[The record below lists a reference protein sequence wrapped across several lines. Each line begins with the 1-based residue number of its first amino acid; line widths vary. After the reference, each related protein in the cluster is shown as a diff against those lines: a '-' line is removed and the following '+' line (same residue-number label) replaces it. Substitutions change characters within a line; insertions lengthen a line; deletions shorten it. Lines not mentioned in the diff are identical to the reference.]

1 MDASPKYSMIEV
13 MTQDVLTK
21 VATQTQVYYN
31 LINLN

>member
-1 MDASPKYSMIEV
+1 MDASPEISMIEV
-13 MTQDVLTK
+13 LTRDVLTE